1 MLSWV
6 VPGLALVCA
15 LIALVWVRRL
25 SRAHDAL
32 KQSYWELRYEYTKLR
47 SQLSRLDPD
56 EASSGDAVPPA
67 PPLTPSVSFVP
78 LSTIRRKD
86 K

>member
-6 VPGLALVCA
+6 VPGLGLVCA

-56 EASSGDAVPPA
+56 EAPASDAASGAPPA
-67 PPLTPSVSFVP
+67 TPSVSFVP

>member
-6 VPGLALVCA
+6 VPGLGLLCA

-25 SRAHDAL
+25 SRSLDGL

-56 EASSGDAVPPA
+56 EASSGDFVPAAPPA
-67 PPLTPSVSFVP
+67 TPSVSFVP

>member
-1 MLSWV
+1 
-6 VPGLALVCA
+6 
-15 LIALVWVRRL
+15 
-25 SRAHDAL
+25 L

-56 EASSGDAVPPA
+56 EASSGDAVPAA
-67 PPLTPSVSFVP
+67 PPPTPSVSFVP

>member
-1 MLSWV
+1 V
-6 VPGLALVCA
+6 LALFVA
-15 LIALVWVRRL
+15 GVGVLGAAIALAWVRRV
-25 SRAHDAL
+25 SRALEAL

-56 EASSGDAVPPA
+56 EASSGDAAPVAPPA
-67 PPLTPSVSFVP
+67 TPSVSFVP